1 MENKNVKIGLI
12 GLGPIGALHID
23 NLTSGNIKGCELVC
37 VCDTRKVENQKIAK
51 LPFFDSVDEM
61 LAKGNVDAVIVATP
75 SFTHYSLAEK
85 ILLAQKHVLV
95 EKPLALCSADAKKL
109 GELAKSVNKVCAV
122 MLNQRTTPIYMR
134 LKQMVQSG
142 EFGKIKRVSWNMT
155 NWFRP
160 QIYYDMSSWRGLWK
174 GEAGGVLI
182 NQAIHNIDAFAWIFG
197 LPNSLRSWVK
207 FGKYHKIEVED
218 EVSAFMDY
226 PDDMTASF
234 ITSSGE
240 HPGTNR
246 FEISGDKMFVVAEN
260 NELKISKFAP
270 ETSSE
275 FTMNT
280 KFAFGTPETEESVE
294 KFEGK
299 GAQHAGVLQNFANAC
314 LGIEQNNY
322 DASQG
327 YLSLCLANAMLF
339 SGLKNAEVKFPFDDE
354 AYAKAL
360 AELQAKSELRKEV
373 RSDFILDFKK
383 SFR

>member
-1 MENKNVKIGLI
+1 MEKTTLKIGLI

-23 NLTSGNIKGCELVC
+23 NLTSGAIKGCELAC
-37 VCDTRKVENQKIAK
+37 VCDTRKVDNPKIAA
-51 LPFFDSVDEM
+51 LPFFTDVSEM
-61 LAKGNVDAVIVATP
+61 LANGGIDAVIIATP
-75 SFTHYSLAEK
+75 SFTHYN
-85 ILLAQKHVLV
+85 LAQKALEAGKHVLV
-95 EKPLALCSADAKKL
+95 EKPLALCSYDAKKL
-109 GELAKSVNKVCAV
+109 GELASRLGKTCAV

-134 LKQMVQSG
+134 LKEMVQSG

-197 LPNSLRSWVK
+197 LPQSLRAWCK
-207 FGKYHKIEVED
+207 FGKYHNIEVED
-218 EVSAFMDY
+218 EVTAYMDY
-226 PDDMTASF
+226 PEDMTATF

-246 FEISGDKMFVVAEN
+246 FEISGDKAYVVAEN
-260 NELKISKFAP
+260 NELRISKFAP
-270 ETSSE
+270 ESSSE

-280 KFAFGTPETEESVE
+280 KYAFGTPDTVETVE

-299 GAQHAGVLQNFANAC
+299 GAQHAGVLQNFTNAC
-314 LGIEQNNY
+314 LGLEANNY
-322 DASQG
+322 SPEQG
-327 YLSLCLANAMLF
+327 YISLALANAMLY
-339 SGLKNAEVKFPFDDE
+339 SSLQNADVKFPFNDE
-354 AYAKAL
+354 AYAKVL